1 MTDRTEPKDDARVGC
16 TSLRRGFIALAV
28 APMFAFVPLALLFV
42 ATAIG
47 GHRDPGVSIRQ
58 LGGLLP
64 LAGMALA
71 MVEAMTVVF
80 GGAVWMAL
88 RLLRWESG
96 RSYALAGSVL
106 GLLWA
111 FRFGYSGRGTL
122 RVDQMLA
129 FGLCVVI
136 GCIVALGFWRIARDP
151 RQ

>member
-1 MTDRTEPKDDARVGC
+1 MTHIGR
-16 TSLRRGFIALAV
+16 TSLRRGVIALVV
-28 APMFAFVPLALLFV
+28 APMFAFAPLSLLLL

-47 GHRDPGVSIRQ
+47 GRGDPGVSIRD
-58 LGGLLP
+58 LYGLLP
-64 LAGMALA
+64 ITAMALA

-80 GGAVWMAL
+80 GGAAWMAL

-111 FRFGYSGRGTL
+111 FRFGYAGRGAL

-129 FGLCVVI
+129 FGLCVVV
-136 GCIVALGFWRIARDP
+136 GGTVALAFWRIARDP
-151 RQ
+151 RS

>member
-1 MTDRTEPKDDARVGC
+1 MTHIGR
-16 TSLRRGFIALAV
+16 TSLRRGLIALVV
-28 APMFAFVPLALLFV
+28 APILAFIPLSLLFV

-47 GHRDPGVSIRQ
+47 RRDPGVSIRE

-64 LAGMALA
+64 VAAMALA
-71 MVEAMTVVF
+71 MVEAMTIVF

-111 FRFGYSGRGTL
+111 FRFGYSGSGAL
-122 RVDQMLA
+122 RVDQLLA
-129 FGLCVVI
+129 FGLCVAV
-136 GCIVALGFWRIARDP
+136 GCVVALGFWRIARNP
-151 RQ
+151 RR